1 MATVRAQASWRPA
14 PPWAI
19 TAEAI
24 WSPMENTG
32 LREVIGSWKTMAIC
46 APRTRRIA
54 SASLASRSSPSK
66 STRPAATRP
75 GGGTSRMMDSEVTLF
90 PQPLSPTSPR
100 TSPRPM
106 AKLTPSTARS
116 TPCAVAKWVSR
127 PCTSRS
133 ADMSDLETR
142 IERIAQPVAEK
153 IDGQHGQHD
162 REPGEGGEPP
172 RGGEVV
178 PSIREHPAPGGR
190 GRLHAEPEEGQG
202 RLVDDHEGQ
211 LQGGHDDDRGQRVGQ
226 HVAEEETQRPV
237 AARRRSQPPR
247 LPGGRPQTLH
257 EHLARGI
264 PRGDLGG
271 EDSRPAHDEKHGEPE
286 DSAEARATAG
296 EPRRGLEGRHCRG
309 ARRLAHRAR
318 RTKTMRG
325 SR

>member
-1 MATVRAQASWRPA
+1 
-14 PPWAI
+14 
-19 TAEAI
+19 
-24 WSPMENTG
+24 MENTG
-32 LREVIGSWKTMAIC
+32 LREVIGSWKTMAIR

-100 TSPRPM
+100 TSPRSM

-178 PSIREHPAPGGR
+178 PSIHEHDHGIGAASMEARQEAERDADQSGERHR
-190 GRLHAEPEEGQG
+190 GQPHAEGDPTA
-202 RLVDDHEGQ
+202 VDDAAQDVPPEV
-211 LQGGHDDDRGQRVGQ
+211 VG
-226 HVAEEETQRPV
+226 AERML
-237 AARRRSQPPR
+237 SQPAR

-296 EPRRGLEGRHCRG
+296 EPPRGLEGRHCRG

-318 RTKTMRG
+318 RMKTMRG
-325 SR
+325 SRYV